1 MSKND
6 TARDEREWAR
16 AIALRKDLA
25 PYIQTGFQSNAAVQG
40 ICRAYKFS
48 RATAYRLLKRL
59 QSDDRA
65 AALRRIKPGPKN
77 MSTRL
82 SAQQESIVDKH
93 LRKEFLTRNKIS
105 AAKALAGVNRELREL
120 GCPEISKTALIN
132 RIDTIPDRV
141 LKLKRHGGKA
151 ARQAYQIIRGRYV
164 VRDPLAVVQI
174 DHSELDVMV
183 VDPDTGECIGRP
195 FLTVLLDIATAMP
208 TGIYLSM
215 DAPSAINLMT
225 AFHRSVFPKSEY
237 LAEMGIPY
245 NWPVYGLPRVIS
257 SDNGADLKSKAFNW
271 GLEQYG
277 VEHIFR
283 PIAQPH
289 LGGHVERFI
298 GTIQA
303 FVQTLPGPTFSSIEK
318 KGTYQP
324 EKQATL
330 TLRDVEKL
338 LLEFI
343 LRDYV
348 HDRKRR
354 LLTSP
359 INAWNV
365 SWRESKSCP
374 HFPMDPERFRLD
386 FLPFEKRN
394 IQREGLEL
402 FGMFYRSEH
411 LQKMKNCGVQNVT
424 IKYDPTDI
432 RTVHFSA
439 DNETYY
445 EARGEHF
452 PRNPLSVDDY
462 QDLRK
467 KREDRLN
474 ASLSVP
480 NPAEAHDF
488 RKQIL
493 ADARKRKKAV
503 DRIGTGS
510 LAQGRDIRDL
520 GGFRELSKRGD
531 LS

>member
-6 TARDEREWAR
+6 IARDEREWAR
-16 AIALRKDLA
+16 AFALRKDLA
-25 PYIQTGFQSNAAVQG
+25 PYIHTGFQSNAVVKDF
-40 ICRAYKFS
+40 CRAHEISKS
-48 RATAYRLLKRL
+48 SAYRLLNRL
-59 QSDDRA
+59 RANDRA
-65 AALRRIKPGPKN
+65 AALRRSKPGPKK
-77 MSTRL
+77 MSIRFCDET
-82 SAQQESIVDKH
+82 EKVVYDY
-93 LRKEFLTRNKIS
+93 LRKVFLKRNKIS
-105 AAKALAGVNRELREL
+105 VAKALKQINGELSDL
-120 GCPEISKTALIN
+120 GLPGISKTALTN
-132 RIDTIPDRV
+132 RIETIPDRV
-141 LKLKRHGGKA
+141 LKLKRHGGTA

-164 VRDPLAVVQI
+164 VKDPLAVVQI
-174 DHSELDVMV
+174 DHTVLDIMV
-183 VDPDTGECIGRP
+183 VDPDTCECIGRP
-195 FLTVLLDIATAMP
+195 YLTVLLDIATRMP

-215 DAPSAINLMT
+215 NAPSAINLMK
-225 AFHRSVFPKSEY
+225 AFHRSVFPKAEY
-237 LAEMGIPY
+237 LAELGIPY
-245 NWPVYGLPRVIS
+245 EWPVYGLPLVIS
-257 SDNGADLKSKAFNW
+257 SDNGTDLKSEAFNW

-283 PIAQPH
+283 PVAQPH

-298 GTIQA
+298 GTIQT
-303 FVQTLPGPTFSSIEK
+303 FVHTLPGTTFSNIEK

-330 TLRDVEKL
+330 SLRDVERL

-359 INAWNV
+359 MNAWNV
-365 SWRESKSCP
+365 RWRESKSRP
-374 HFPMDPERFRLD
+374 HLPSDPERFRLD
-386 FLPFEKRN
+386 FLPFENRN

-411 LQKMKNCGVQNVT
+411 LQKMKNCGVQNIT

-432 RTVHFSA
+432 RIVQFSA

-452 PRNPLSVDDY
+452 PRNPLSVDEF
-462 QDLRK
+462 QKLRK
-467 KREDRLN
+467 TREERLN

-480 NPAEAHDF
+480 DAAEAHDF

-493 ADARKRKKAV
+493 ADARKRKKAA
-503 DRIGTGS
+503 TSSEMSS
-510 LAQGRDIRDL
+510 LPQGRDIRDL
-520 GGFRELSKRGD
+520 GGFRGFSERGKLS
-531 LS
+531 